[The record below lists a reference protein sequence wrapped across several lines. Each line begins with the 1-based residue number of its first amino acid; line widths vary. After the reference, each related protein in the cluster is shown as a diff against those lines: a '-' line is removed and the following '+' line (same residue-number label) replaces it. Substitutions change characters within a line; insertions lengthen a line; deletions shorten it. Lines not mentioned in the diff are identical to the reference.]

1 MNVIH
6 LIVAELKAIAAK
18 PHNIV
23 VMLAV
28 MCVPLLYAGMFL
40 YGFWDA
46 FGKTGNLPVA
56 VVNQDDGAV
65 ISGKHLNAGEDLV
78 KKLKK
83 NNDFDWKFV
92 SAKQAEN
99 GFKNNHYFMTVRIP
113 ASFSKNATTLTDN
126 QLKPA
131 NLHYRINADYN
142 FIASRMADAGVKQ
155 LKTRVSNEITK
166 TYAKS
171 MYTQLD
177 KLTDGLDDAAK
188 GSNKLAKGSKKE
200 VNGLKTLKNGFKSL
214 MNGTD
219 QLQSGADKLADGA
232 SALSDGAAQLATG
245 TSKVNNG
252 AKQLAS
258 GNSQLSNGAGKL
270 ASGASELSNGS
281 GRLHDGANTLSGGAK
296 SLSNGANTLNQGIN
310 QYTGAVGNQLLP
322 GASGLSGGLNQLN
335 SGIQN
340 QNLVR
345 QVNQL
350 NTGMQKFASSI
361 SELQQKLSSSIDPEA
376 IGQSASKTIDAK
388 QIGEQAVQNAE
399 NNGLKQ
405 KTVESA
411 DNIAKSVTQGI
422 TQSMATQQAKDQ
434 LANQLKNDPALTQ
447 IIKQI
452 IGKSGGSISADDLSK
467 LIDATAQSTASTLS
481 GQINSNT
488 DSLASQINPSLL
500 DGTKQTIS
508 TTAAQTAQQ
517 VAPNVANQTASQ
529 IKSGIVSGL
538 NQKDPS
544 TGLTLN
550 GAAQQLAK
558 GTSQLAGKNGI
569 PLIAS
574 SINQLS
580 NGAGQ
585 LSNGL
590 NKLNENSTALN
601 GGASSLANGASTLS
615 GGAADLANGASTL
628 NGGASSLASGASTLS
643 SGAST
648 LANGAS
654 TLANGTHSLAN
665 GANTLSNGANTLS
678 SGTNK
683 LATALKSAGL
693 GQQKLFNGINQLS
706 NGAQQ
711 IYSGNT
717 KLGTNLAD
725 AHGELAKT
733 PTNNAHATK
742 FAEPVTSI
750 DSSNQSVDTFG
761 SGFAPYFISLGLYV
775 GALLLTIIYDLGK
788 PAGLATS
795 GWNIALSKFFI
806 TLLMSIGQALLID
819 VVVLKGLGLQVDHPL
834 AFIGFSILTSM
845 SYMALIQ
852 WLAGSFNN
860 EGRFVA
866 IVILIFQ
873 LVTSGGAYAIEL
885 IPKWLQSVSHI
896 LPMTYSVN
904 GFRNIIDGNQHQM
917 LVQNTSVLWLFVAI
931 GLILSIVTFSIKFHV
946 THKRIKAN
954 NYEGTPI
961 E

>member
-6 LIVAELKAIAAK
+6 LIVAELKAIVAK

-23 VMLAV
+23 VMIAV

-56 VVNQDDGAV
+56 VVNQDNGAV
-65 ISGKHLNAGEDLV
+65 ISGKQLNAGADLV
-78 KKLKK
+78 EKLKK
-83 NNDFDWKFV
+83 NTDFDWRFV
-92 SAKQAEN
+92 SAKQAED
-99 GFKNNHYFMTVRIP
+99 GFKNNRYFMTVRIP
-113 ASFSKNATTLTDN
+113 ASFSKNATTLADN

-142 FIASRMADAGVKQ
+142 FIASRMADTGVKQ

-171 MYTQLD
+171 MYAQLD
-177 KLTDGLDDAAK
+177 KLTDGLSDAAK

-200 VNGLKTLKNGFKSL
+200 VAGLKTLKNGFKTL
-214 MNGTD
+214 MSGTD
-219 QLQSGADKLADGA
+219 QLQNGAVKLANGA
-232 SALSDGAAQLATG
+232 STLSNGAGQLATG
-245 TSKVNNG
+245 TSKINNG
-252 AKQLAS
+252 ASQLAA
-258 GNSQLSNGAGKL
+258 GNLKLSNGADKL
-270 ASGASELSNGS
+270 ANGASELGNGS
-281 GRLHDGANTLSGGAK
+281 GRLKDGANTVSGGAK
-296 SLSNGANTLNQGIN
+296 SLSNGANQLNQGIN

-322 GASGLSGGLNQLN
+322 GATQLSNGLNQLN
-335 SGIQN
+335 DGVQN
-340 QNLVR
+340 QNLTS

-350 NTGMQKFASSI
+350 NTGMRKFASSI
-361 SELQQKLSSSIDPEA
+361 SELQQKLSSSIDPAA
-376 IGQSASKTIDAK
+376 IGQSAGKAINAS
-388 QIGEQAVQNAE
+388 QIGEQAVKNAQDQ
-399 NNGLKQ
+399 GLD
-405 KTVESA
+405 KTTTESA
-411 DNIAKSVTQGI
+411 TSIANSVTKGI
-422 TQSMATQQAKDQ
+422 TQTMGTSEAKKQ
-434 LANQLKNDPALTQ
+434 LANKLNNDQNIIDLITKIMTDSNGTVSAEELSELVKAAAQTTSSTITDQISNSSNAIASQLNPNL
-447 IIKQI
+447 KQI
-452 IGKSGGSISADDLSK
+452 AES
-467 LIDATAQSTASTLS
+467 
-481 GQINSNT
+481 
-488 DSLASQINPSLL
+488 
-500 DGTKQTIS
+500 TIS

-517 VAPNVANQTASQ
+517 VAPSVASQTASQ

-538 NQKDPS
+538 SQKDPS

-550 GAAQQLAK
+550 GAAQQLAD

-590 NKLNENSTALN
+590 NKLNNNSTALN

-615 GGAADLANGASTL
+615 GGASTLANGASTL

-665 GANTLSNGANTLS
+665 GASTLSKGANTLS
-678 SGTNK
+678 SSTNK
-683 LATALKSAGL
+683 LASALKSAGL
-693 GQQKLFNGINQLS
+693 GQKKLSDGTNKLS
-706 NGAQQ
+706 DGAQQ

-717 KLGTNLAD
+717 KLGSSLSD

-733 PTNNAHATK
+733 PTNSAHATK

-806 TLLMSIGQALLID
+806 TILMSVGQALLID
-819 VVVLKGLGLQVDHPL
+819 FVVLKGLGLQVDHTWT
-834 AFIGFSILTSM
+834 FVGFTILTSM
-845 SYMALIQ
+845 SYMAIIQ

-885 IPKWLQSVSHI
+885 IPKWLQSASHI

-904 GFRNIIDGNQHQM
+904 GLRNIIDGHQHQM
-917 LVQNTSVLWLFVAI
+917 LVGNS
-931 GLILSIVTFSIKFHV
+931 LILLLFIVVALSLSMITFSIKFRH
-946 THKRIKAN
+946 THKMIQLK
-954 NYEGTPI
+954 NYEETSA